1 MQVSSWQGQNTKFP
15 QLVAVTVVDYNH
27 HPIKLNYL
35 SSRIGF
41 MGLSSYV
48 LAVLAMIH
56 PASAW
61 LIPSELPLMWCSISV
76 ATWSQPSPVEM
87 ARMDGV
93 LYREDVMT
101 GDFTHQVHERPQW
114 PTTSCRCGG
123 DHICGWSWYHMTYES
138 YEQHRRRGSGL
149 PTPGGDFMRDPDGL
163 ILTHQPVGKGHLCKF
178 MAMVVVPS
186 PVQQLT
192 CRVYEPMEVDTRAHL
207 RPRDEEQK
215 LAGKAKGGK
224 MWWRTVCERNLDIR
238 TGGQVWWC

>member
-1 MQVSSWQGQNTKFP
+1 MGIGIRLAAEKGRSFTGILSTPHIDPNSIWMQVSSWQGQNTKFP

-76 ATWSQPSPVEM
+76 ATWSQPSPAEM

-114 PTTSCRCGG
+114 PTTSWRCGG

-138 YEQHRRRGSGL
+138 YEQHRRRGVRF
-149 PTPGGDFMRDPDGL
+149 TMVDPHLVAISWGT
-163 ILTHQPVGKGHLCKF
+163 LT
-178 MAMVVVPS
+178 AW
-186 PVQQLT
+186 
-192 CRVYEPMEVDTRAHL
+192 Y
-207 RPRDEEQK
+207 
-215 LAGKAKGGK
+215 
-224 MWWRTVCERNLDIR
+224 
-238 TGGQVWWC
+238 